1 MQTVRMEIC
10 NESATLNGGSKTDG
24 GWWGSCFRQGGQ
36 EGFPEE
42 VVLGR
47 GLKEVTGQARR
58 LSERRVFQV
67 EENPSAKAPRARIF
81 SMLEKHQGDQSG

>member
-47 GLKEVTGQARR
+47 GLKEVTRDKPGGC
-58 LSERRVFQV
+58 LSEECSR
-67 EENPSAKAPRARIF
+67 
-81 SMLEKHQGDQSG
+81 